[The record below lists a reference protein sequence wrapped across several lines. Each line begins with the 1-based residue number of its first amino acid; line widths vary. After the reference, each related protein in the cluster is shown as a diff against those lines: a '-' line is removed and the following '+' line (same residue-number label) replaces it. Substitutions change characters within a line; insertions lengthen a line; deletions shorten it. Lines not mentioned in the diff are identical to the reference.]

1 MANFKQVKFSSLKD
15 KMKRSLVKPPG
26 TLSQKVEELLKQRSP
41 NVRKR

>member
-1 MANFKQVKFSSLKD
+1 MANFKQTKFQSLSD
-15 KMKRSLVKPPG
+15 KMKRTIVKPPG